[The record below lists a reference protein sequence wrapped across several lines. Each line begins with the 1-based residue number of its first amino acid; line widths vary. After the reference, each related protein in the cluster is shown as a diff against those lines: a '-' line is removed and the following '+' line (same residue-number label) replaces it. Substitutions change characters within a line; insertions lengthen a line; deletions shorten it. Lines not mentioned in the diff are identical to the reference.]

1 MAQTEISGIS
11 KVTPTVS
18 LRDVSAAD
26 LPMLFEHQADTDA
39 ARLAAF
45 KSRDFEA
52 FMAHWTKILSDAS
65 LYAKAIVLGETV
77 VGHIG
82 VFGQPAHRE
91 VGYWIG
97 REHWGRGLAT
107 GAVKEMLSLCAER
120 PLYAHV
126 ARHNTASI
134 RVLEKCGFRLLAE
147 DPDFSTS
154 DGEPVQGLVY
164 CIG

>member
-1 MAQTEISGIS
+1 LTSS
-11 KVTPTVS
+11 KVTPSVS

-26 LPMLFEHQADTDA
+26 LPLLFEHQADTDA

-45 KSRDFEA
+45 KPRDFEA
-52 FMAHWTKILSDAS
+52 FMAHWTKILSDPS
-65 LYAKAIVLGETV
+65 LYAKAIVFGNTV
-77 VGHIG
+77 VGNIG
-82 VFGQPAHRE
+82 VFGQPALRE

-97 REHWGRGLAT
+97 REHWGRGVAT
-107 GAVKEMLSLCAER
+107 AALKELLSLCAER

-126 ARHNTASI
+126 AKHNTASI

-147 DPDFSTS
+147 DPEFSTR
-154 DGEPVQGLVY
+154 DGNPVQGLVY